1 MSPTDVVQALN
12 RMIEFMCTRAEFR
25 VMQVKASILAT
36 SKMNGVGVHPSPDK
50 PPKQGDRQRD
60 HVRGLAEFNSKDGIM
75 VGDFSATDLAGMK
88 SESRLSHIKAYQ
100 SWRTDPLG
108 YMAYGQVN
116 CKKDTAHYP
125 AMWKYTSSCIQYQL
139 TESTANLRILR
150 LCGVYTQDPESDRH
164 VLQKPVDVYNT
175 TLSYGALML
184 GLTNWAAMELGV
196 TVFDHNRLGR
206 RWRCLPDDYL
216 SLWPLLTNGFVI
228 ETSEHTDRLV
238 DEVVWQHRWGWL
250 MNQWKDAADVN
261 SAWLDTHYSWNVP
274 WWYVA
279 AVADKFGHKFTC
291 ATDPDGELIMDEDYS
306 FSDNMLGW
314 LIEPAKSTQFDLSL
328 LTSSSQYEKRVSK
341 SKPAYFDILTPTSNG
356 KAEAYH
362 MLSWNP
368 YFLQDTKK
376 LQYRTRS
383 AVSKPDYNGIVELNI
398 VVFPSARIG
407 KMKTCPRAFVSS
419 ENRIDGSDPNTY
431 PFVTGGVAVI
441 QRLLVGDYIG
451 AINGGLSVIMDA
463 LNDWRSSSR
472 FGGDSFRE

>member
-1 MSPTDVVQALN
+1 
-12 RMIEFMCTRAEFR
+12 
-25 VMQVKASILAT
+25 
-36 SKMNGVGVHPSPDK
+36 
-50 PPKQGDRQRD
+50 
-60 HVRGLAEFNSKDGIM
+60 
-75 VGDFSATDLAGMK
+75 
-88 SESRLSHIKAYQ
+88 
-100 SWRTDPLG
+100 
-108 YMAYGQVN
+108 
-116 CKKDTAHYP
+116 
-125 AMWKYTSSCIQYQL
+125 
-139 TESTANLRILR
+139 
-150 LCGVYTQDPESDRH
+150 
-164 VLQKPVDVYNT
+164 
-175 TLSYGALML
+175 
-184 GLTNWAAMELGV
+184 
-196 TVFDHNRLGR
+196 
-206 RWRCLPDDYL
+206 
-216 SLWPLLTNGFVI
+216 
-228 ETSEHTDRLV
+228 
-238 DEVVWQHRWGWL
+238 

-279 AVADKFGHKFTC
+279 AVADKFGHNFTC

-306 FSDNMLGW
+306 LSDNMLGW

-328 LTSSSQYEKRVSK
+328 LTSSSQYEMRVRK

-431 PFVTGGVAVI
+431 PFVTGGLKLPDPWLDWLMKGGVAVI
-441 QRLLVGDYIG
+441 PRLLVGDYIG
-451 AINGGLSVIMDA
+451 AINVIPENSKGQTEETAESTLRSASIITPRLSTYKDNVREHNISVHSN
-463 LNDWRSSSR
+463 LGRTESSGTSKEV
-472 FGGDSFRE
+472 FSTAAGDREVDDQTRPCGQ